1 MIQVIWGS
9 AGWGCVVWGGSGG
22 GRVGD
27 ILNLGPLDSGVG
39 YGFPLWF
46 EVFGK
51 IGSPRF
57 PNAPHTL
64 TFGCTFSRGRGSF
77 RKSVPYPPLYL
88 PMVCRSS
95 YFVQLPILRKRRAI
109 EVIEVS
115 GPVWGLIFV
124 RF

>member
-39 YGFPLWF
+39 YGFSPWF

-51 IGSPRF
+51 TGNLRF
-57 PNAPHTL
+57 PDAPHTL
-64 TFGCTFSRGRGSF
+64 TFDLALFKGRGAF
-77 RKSVPYPPLYL
+77 
-88 PMVCRSS
+88 
-95 YFVQLPILRKRRAI
+95 
-109 EVIEVS
+109 
-115 GPVWGLIFV
+115 
-124 RF
+124 

>member
-1 MIQVIWGS
+1 M
-9 AGWGCVVWGGSGG
+9 VWGGSGG

-46 EVFGK
+46 EVFGE

-64 TFGCTFSRGRGSF
+64 TFGCMFSRVRGSF

-88 PMVCRSS
+88 PMVCRSFTVALLKYTS
-95 YFVQLPILRKRRAI
+95 IRLFNSNY
-109 EVIEVS
+109 S
-115 GPVWGLIFV
+115 T
-124 RF
+124 